1 MSMKTTSIKKKLPI
15 TINMRLA
22 GQDRLV
28 DVDNVLQFFRELDVD
43 ATKIKS
49 RMTLEITY
57 KGNTLRRIYNIIQ
70 TKKMLVNDI
79 TKQIWAKYINN
90 SLGII
95 VKDYV

>member
-1 MSMKTTSIKKKLPI
+1 MKTTSIKKKLPI